1 MLLIAN
7 HKPCQADSTAKNTWV
22 TSTIFRLSQL
32 ERSQDNIEGELDL
45 QCMCCKLALLLG
57 LPTVNFWS
65 LLSSMYWKQSKT
77 GWWEVLGTTLMQ
89 IRSVLTS
96 YSLIWLNSSTNSLR
110 QTVILQLHQ
119 HRPPLSVLRT
129 MCEPKQ
135 PWSWL
140 QTTSRKW
147 FANRFTSQFTNQ
159 FLNWFSTFTPGG
171 F

>member
-1 MLLIAN
+1 MLLTAN

-32 ERSQDNIEGELDL
+32 ERNQDNIEGELHL
-45 QCMCCKLALLLG
+45 QCMCCKLALLSD
-57 LPTVNFWS
+57 LPTVHFWS
-65 LLSSMYWKQSKT
+65 LLFSTYWKQSKT
-77 GWWEVLGTTLMQ
+77 GQWEVLGTTLMQ

-96 YSLIWLNSSTNSLR
+96 YSLIRLNSSTNSLR

-129 MCEPKQ
+129 MCEPK
-135 PWSWL
+135 PLWSRL

-147 FANRFTSQFTNQ
+147 FANRFTNR
-159 FLNWFSTFTPGG
+159 FLNWFSAFTPGG